1 MKIEILAGNG
11 IHKAF
16 KELNI
21 EAKRTY
27 KGANEPHYEVWEIE
41 KKDLRILEETF
52 DWPSDWG
59 WWRFA
64 KGSNMGSAYD
74 FFEVN
79 GNELI
84 AWAGTRRDGLMDNWN
99 DESEYEKEAYH
110 YSFREYA
117 ESVMPHKYDTLLEY
131 CCDEIG
137 ASTETNVCA
146 LAVDLARY
154 NGMSMA
160 KLFKTYEG

>member
-11 IHKAF
+11 INKAF
-16 KELNI
+16 KELEI
-21 EAKRTY
+21 EATRTY
-27 KGANEPHYEVWEIE
+27 KGANEPNYEVWEIE
-41 KKDLRILEETF
+41 KKDLTRLEEAAE
-52 DWPSDWG
+52 WKPHWG

-74 FFEVN
+74 IFEVN
-79 GNELI
+79 GHELI
-84 AWAGTRRDGLMDNWN
+84 AWGGARRDSLMDEWC
-99 DESEYEKEAYH
+99 DETNEEKAAYH
-110 YSFREYA
+110 YSFKEY
-117 ESVMPHKYDTLLEY
+117 EEFNMPHKYDTMLNY
-131 CCDEIG
+131 FCDELC

-160 KLFKTYEG
+160 QLFKTFEG